1 MEFGEYLKKL
11 REKRG
16 FSIRNLAL
24 AAGVSNSY
32 LSQIET
38 GQRGIPSHRILRKLA
53 RPLKVDYEELLRAAG
68 YLVLREGQ
76 YIFLEDN
83 KYSSEP
89 ILDLEELLQLPRL
102 RFKGV
107 LLDEE
112 EKEEFL
118 EILEFSWKLFQKR
131 KMRGRS

>member
-16 FSIRNLAL
+16 FSIRKLAL

-38 GQRGIPSHRILRKLA
+38 GQRGIPSHRILWKLA

>member
-16 FSIRNLAL
+16 FSIRKLAL

-53 RPLKVDYEELLRAAG
+53 RPLKVDYEELLRVAG